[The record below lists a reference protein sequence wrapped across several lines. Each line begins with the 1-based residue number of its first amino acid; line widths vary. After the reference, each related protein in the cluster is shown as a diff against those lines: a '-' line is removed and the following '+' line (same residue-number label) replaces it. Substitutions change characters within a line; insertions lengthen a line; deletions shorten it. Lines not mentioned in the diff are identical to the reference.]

1 MEYQKI
7 TKLLDKTPNQPF
19 RFRTKKGIEIIDDS
33 LGTYNTNSQLKFK
46 TSLLKSSL
54 YYYSDAHILVKGTIT
69 VSNTE
74 VAAGAAN
81 SGDKKV
87 IIKNCA
93 PFTDCMSEIN
103 NTHVDSAK
111 DIDVLMLMYN
121 LIEYSDNYSKRSG
134 RLWQYCRETPAVNN
148 SGVIIAF
155 SAANVT
161 DLFNFKGEIIGQTDD
176 NCTNNVEIIVPIKY
190 LSNF

>member
-19 RFRTKKGIEIIDDS
+19 RFRTKKGIEINDDS

-54 YYYSDAHILVKGTIT
+54 YYYSDAYILVKGTIT

>member
-1 MEYQKI
+1 M
-7 TKLLDKTPNQPF
+7 LDKTPNQPF
-19 RFRTKKGIEIIDDS
+19 RFRTKKGIEINDDS

-54 YYYSDAHILVKGTIT
+54 YYYSDAYILVKGTIT